1 MIHPRAGIGAG
12 SVETVASVANT
23 LRSGRLSVSEVIGMY
38 QEDRLVCIP
47 CANGEGEEA
56 NAEALPDGFT
66 CDECEEVVNV

>member
-1 MIHPRAGIGAG
+1 M
-12 SVETVASVANT
+12 
-23 LRSGRLSVSEVIGMY
+23 SEVMGMY

-66 CDECEEVVNV
+66 CAECGEAVNV

>member
-1 MIHPRAGIGAG
+1 M
-12 SVETVASVANT
+12 
-23 LRSGRLSVSEVIGMY
+23 GMY

-66 CDECEEVVNV
+66 CAECGEAVNV